1 MSDYI
6 AANRRT
12 NFTYIRMSNVGHVTS
27 WNADPVRY
35 IFEIKKFVKSEN
47 LLLSFMDDKLLR
59 FSKSFLEI
67 IFVDIRKI
75 TENKIINDKISF
87 KLVFNNP
94 VLSNLICEKK
104 LSFFLQKFV
113 KSWIIAIVDF
123 LQKLYLVCNVLEAKK
138 PYFIS
143 YFDQYTP

>member
-1 MSDYI
+1 
-6 AANRRT
+6 
-12 NFTYIRMSNVGHVTS
+12 
-27 WNADPVRY
+27 
-35 IFEIKKFVKSEN
+35 
-47 LLLSFMDDKLLR
+47 MDDKLLR

-113 KSWIIAIVDF
+113 KNWIIAIVDF